1 MKKATIILIVL
12 LSLIKVTN
20 AQDSKISG
28 SWLVTKIV
36 VGDKV
41 HEPLFV
47 VEYNTDGLIITQGI
61 NVGSWSYNEKEE
73 KLIMTSDMDK
83 DFGGDCK
90 ISNLNQKNLNFEK
103 NGEKWFLSRLNMDE
117 IAKNNAESGLIGSW
131 EFADNSDDDVTR
143 VLNFEAPDSFTLIEK
158 QPGMESRNGGMWIFN
173 AEEKT
178 LLILSR
184 GVKINGKN
192 KVLKFNEKELLLE
205 NSGEEIVI
213 RKLDEKQ
220 SNIERLSFTEAD
232 FYDENDEYKYY
243 EDESKL
249 PWTDPFE
256 MLMTL
261 VNTKQL
267 EYTYSSLVE
276 GTKVFET
283 EKLVAD
289 VSTNVDEQMLS
300 IDFIFYGYD
309 RYNLPDDTQLPPNV
323 LDFNYGSKL
332 YPLKDNSFRVIGNE
346 EITMASETYECTVVE
361 SAGSH
366 DECYKLWMINNRP
379 GVYAKIIVDKAGN
392 FGYYN
397 IYELKTIITK

>member
-143 VLNFEAPDSFTLIEK
+143 VL
-158 QPGMESRNGGMWIFN
+158 
-173 AEEKT
+173 
-178 LLILSR
+178 
-184 GVKINGKN
+184 
-192 KVLKFNEKELLLE
+192 
-205 NSGEEIVI
+205 
-213 RKLDEKQ
+213 
-220 SNIERLSFTEAD
+220 
-232 FYDENDEYKYY
+232 
-243 EDESKL
+243 
-249 PWTDPFE
+249 
-256 MLMTL
+256 
-261 VNTKQL
+261 
-267 EYTYSSLVE
+267 
-276 GTKVFET
+276 
-283 EKLVAD
+283 
-289 VSTNVDEQMLS
+289 
-300 IDFIFYGYD
+300 
-309 RYNLPDDTQLPPNV
+309 
-323 LDFNYGSKL
+323 
-332 YPLKDNSFRVIGNE
+332 
-346 EITMASETYECTVVE
+346 
-361 SAGSH
+361 
-366 DECYKLWMINNRP
+366 
-379 GVYAKIIVDKAGN
+379 
-392 FGYYN
+392 
-397 IYELKTIITK
+397 